1 VNERVGLL
9 ALALILAP
17 GAAFPAEATSLA
29 EQLRLCA
36 SEADSARRL
45 NCYDRIAAG
54 LQGPATAAAAPAPPA
69 PAAPPPTAPASPASP
84 ASAPSTPTPPTPAPA
99 ADASS
104 NPAEF
109 GVSNG
114 PLAAKRQTK
123 SLKNISA
130 VVTNVA
136 TRPRGELVV
145 TLDNG
150 QVWQQNE
157 AVDYF
162 PLHVG
167 DAVEIS
173 SGALGSYVLSAPS
186 RRYTKVTRIH

>member
-1 VNERVGLL
+1 VNERVGYV
-9 ALALILAP
+9 ALALILAL
-17 GAAFPAEATSLA
+17 GAVYPVEAASLA

-54 LQGPATAAAAPAPPA
+54 LPGPATAGAAPAPPA
-69 PAAPPPTAPASPASP
+69 PAAPPPTPPASPA
-84 ASAPSTPTPPTPAPA
+84 PAPA
-99 ADASS
+99 APASS

-136 TRPRGELVV
+136 TRARGELVV

-167 DAVEIS
+167 DTVEIS

-186 RRYTKVTRIH
+186 KRYTKVTRIH